1 MPRVHYHSG
10 VLPVLALLLLAA
22 ADQAA
27 IVDRIAAVV
36 DGVAIPESAV
46 RRAVATSALQPEAGE
61 KPEAFRAR
69 VLEALIDQRLE
80 YEDAVRFGPAPPDA
94 ADISAAV
101 QKLRERLKAEGKDP
115 DAEFAAASLTPEEVR
130 ATVERQ
136 LVIQRH
142 LAERFRPMAIAD
154 AETAREEYE
163 TRYVPER
170 KSAGLPVP
178 PFEAVSEAMRVRAQQ
193 RVFAEEVAKWLKELR
208 QKARIEIYGLPPPY
222 PAGATPVILSK

>member
-1 MPRVHYHSG
+1 M
-10 VLPVLALLLLAA
+10 LPVLALLLLAA
-22 ADQAA
+22 ADQASV
-27 IVDRIAAVV
+27 VDRIAAVV

-46 RRAVATSALQPEAGE
+46 RRAMATSALQPEAGE

-94 ADISAAV
+94 ADVTAAV

-115 DAEFAAASLTPEEVR
+115 DAEFAAASLTPEELR

-142 LAERFRPMAIAD
+142 LAERFRPLAIAD
-154 AETAREEYE
+154 AETAREEYD

-170 KSAGLPVP
+170 RAASLPVP
-178 PFEAVSEAMRVRAQQ
+178 PFEAVADAMRVRAQQ
-193 RVFAEEVAKWLKELR
+193 RVFAEEVEKWLKELR
-208 QKARIEIYGLPPPY
+208 QKARIEIFGLPPPY
-222 PAGATPVILSK
+222 PEGATPVILSK

>member
-1 MPRVHYHSG
+1 

-22 ADQAA
+22 ADQASV
-27 IVDRIAAVV
+27 VDRIAAVV

-46 RRAVATSALQPEAGE
+46 RRAMATSALQPEAGE

-94 ADISAAV
+94 ADVTAAV

-115 DAEFAAASLTPEEVR
+115 DAEFAAASLTPEELR

-142 LAERFRPMAIAD
+142 LAERFRPLAIAD
-154 AETAREEYE
+154 AETAREEYD

-170 KSAGLPVP
+170 RAASLPVP
-178 PFEAVSEAMRVRAQQ
+178 PFEAVADAMRVRAQQ
-193 RVFAEEVAKWLKELR
+193 RVFAEEVEKWLKELR
-208 QKARIEIYGLPPPY
+208 QKARIEIFGLPPPY
-222 PAGATPVILSK
+222 PEGATPVILSK

>member
-22 ADQAA
+22 GQTA

-46 RRAVATSALQPEAGE
+46 RRAMATSALQPETGE
-61 KPEAFRAR
+61 KPEAFRGR

-94 ADISAAV
+94 ADVTAAV
-101 QKLRERLKAEGKDP
+101 QKLRERLKNEGKDP

-142 LAERFRPMAIAD
+142 LAERFRPLAIAD

-170 KSAGLPVP
+170 KLAGLPVP
-178 PFEAVSEAMRVRAQQ
+178 PFEAVADAMRVRAQQ
-193 RVFAEEVAKWLKELR
+193 RVFAEEVEKWLKELR

-222 PAGATPVILSK
+222 PENATPVILSK